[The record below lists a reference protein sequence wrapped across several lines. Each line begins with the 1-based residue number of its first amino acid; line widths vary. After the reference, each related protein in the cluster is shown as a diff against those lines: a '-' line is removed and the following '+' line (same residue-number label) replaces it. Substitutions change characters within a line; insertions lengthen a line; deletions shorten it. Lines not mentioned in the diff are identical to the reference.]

1 LAICPRIADKKVL
14 QGWFEMT
21 FDELWRS
28 DLARRSGSDP
38 ATSASAPEDV
48 DQAEVTRF
56 LEWLEKTLV

>member
-1 LAICPRIADKKVL
+1 
-14 QGWFEMT
+14 MT

-38 ATSASAPEDV
+38 AVSPSAPEDV
-48 DQAEVTRF
+48 DEAEVSRF